1 MELIYLM
8 VNFLDLVARIFIS
21 SVFLFSGINKIFQ
34 YESTVQWMEGFGVP
48 GFLLIPVIFIEI
60 IFPILI
66 IFGYQTKLSAGILAL
81 FCLITGFVF
90 HFDFSNQMQVVAL
103 LKNIGLAGGM
113 FFLMINGPKEF
124 TLIKKKK
131 YVRL

>member
-1 MELIYLM
+1 M

-34 YESTVQWMEGFGVP
+34 YESTVKWMEGFGIP

-60 IFPILI
+60 ILPILI
-66 IFGYQTKLSAGILAL
+66 IIGYRTKLSAGILAL

-90 HFDFSNQMQVVAL
+90 HFDLSNQMQV
-103 LKNIGLAGGM
+103 IHQ
-113 FFLMINGPKEF
+113 
-124 TLIKKKK
+124 
-131 YVRL
+131 

>member
-1 MELIYLM
+1 MFS
-8 VNFLDLVARIFIS
+8 FLDLLGRILIS
-21 SVFLFSGINKIFQ
+21 SVFLFSGINKFLQ
-34 YESTVQWMEGFGVP
+34 FEATVQWMEGFGIP
-48 GFLLIPVIFIEI
+48 GFLLIPAIAIEI
-60 IFPILI
+60 ILPILI
-66 IFGYQTKLSAGILAL
+66 IIGYRTKLSAGILAL

-90 HFDFSNQMQVVAL
+90 HFDLSNQMQVVAL